1 MQADVPVVIE
11 FWASWCGP
19 CKLIDPVLKQL
30 DEKHEGNVKFAKI
43 ECDSNPD
50 LVEKYE
56 ARPPAWCLCR
66 ALSPLS
72 CVSASLFTSELA
84 PECAVGG
91 DQYRHMSVRVP
102 HSRSWACA
110 GVRPTVHVDVQGR

>member
-1 MQADVPVVIE
+1 MPVVIE

-19 CKLIDPVLKQL
+19 CKLIDPLLKQL

-56 ARPPAWCLCR
+56 ARPLAWCLCR
-66 ALSPLS
+66 ASVPTQSPHYLSP
-72 CVSASLFTSELA
+72 ASLR
-84 PECAVGG
+84 
-91 DQYRHMSVRVP
+91 Q
-102 HSRSWACA
+102 
-110 GVRPTVHVDVQGR
+110 GVQSTAINTKSCP